1 MTVRLSAALQETFGE
16 IDIYVFDQLLKGR
29 FDSARAVLDAGCGEG
44 RNLHHLLA
52 RGLDCYGI
60 DRAPEAIDDIRALA
74 ARLAP
79 SLPPD
84 NFIAGEIDALP
95 WPDRRFDAVICS
107 AVLHFARDEA
117 HFGRMVGELWR
128 VLARGGV
135 FVARLASIY
144 PSAGAPA
151 PRLAPHLAGTP
162 EPRSGSSHYP
172 SAGTHGLAAGRRVR
186 APDGAE
192 RFVIDEAMLVQ
203 RTTALGGH
211 LLDPIKTTIV
221 YQQRAMTT
229 WVVRK
234 G

>member
-1 MTVRLSAALQETFGE
+1 MTVRTGAALQEAFGE

-44 RNLHHLLA
+44 RNLHYLLA

-60 DRAPEAIDDIRALA
+60 DRVPEAIADIRALA

-79 SLPPD
+79 SVPPD
-84 NFIAGEIDALP
+84 HFVTGEIDALP
-95 WPDRRFDAVICS
+95 WPDGTFDAVICS

-117 HFGRMVGELWR
+117 HFDRMVGEMWR

-144 PSAGAPA
+144 P
-151 PRLAPHLAGTP
+151 AGTP
-162 EPRSGSSHYP
+162 
-172 SAGTHGLAAGRRVR
+172 AGRRVR

-192 RFVIDEAMLVQ
+192 RFVVDAAMLTE
-203 RTTALGGH
+203 RTSALGGH

>member
-1 MTVRLSAALQETFGE
+1 MSAALQETFGE
-16 IDIYVFDQLLKGR
+16 VDIYVFDQLLKGR

-44 RNLHHLLA
+44 RNLHYLLA

-60 DRAPEAIDDIRALA
+60 DRSAEAIADVRARA

-79 SLPPD
+79 SLPQD
-84 NFIAGEIDALP
+84 NFITGEIDALP
-95 WPDRRFDAVICS
+95 WPDRKFDAVICS

-117 HFGRMVGELWR
+117 HFDRMVGEIWR

-144 PSAGAPA
+144 PAGAA
-151 PRLAPHLAGTP
+151 
-162 EPRSGSSHYP
+162 EPRSDSSH
-172 SAGTHGLAAGRRVR
+172 AAGRRMR

-192 RFVIDEAMLVQ
+192 RFVVDEAMLAA
-203 RTTALGGH
+203 RTSALGGQ

>member
-1 MTVRLSAALQETFGE
+1 MAIRTSTALQETFGE

-44 RNLHHLLA
+44 RNLHYLLA

-60 DRAPEAIDDIRALA
+60 DRSAEAIADIRARA

-79 SLPPD
+79 SLPAD
-84 NFIAGEIDALP
+84 NFITGEIDALP
-95 WPDRRFDAVICS
+95 WPDRTFDAVICS

-117 HFGRMVGELWR
+117 HFDRMVGEIWR

-135 FVARLASIY
+135 FVARLASVY
-144 PSAGAPA
+144 SP
-151 PRLAPHLAGTP
+151 AGTP
-162 EPRSGSSHYP
+162 AS
-172 SAGTHGLAAGRRVR
+172 AAGRRMR

-192 RFVIDEAMLVQ
+192 RFVVDEAMLAA
-203 RTTALGGH
+203 RTSALGGQ
-211 LLDPIKTTIV
+211 LLDPIKTTLV